1 MRKNHYMFT
10 NKKYSQKGM
19 MSSVLGFIALVGVV
33 LAVVF
38 SYKEK
43 GAMNP
48 RYGFATFLAILIAV
62 VGLVQGIRAKMEKD
76 VFLFFPVF
84 GILSNAL
91 VILWGF
97 FVIYAGIYGL

>member
-1 MRKNHYMFT
+1 MFT

-19 MSSVLGFIALVGVV
+19 MSSVLGLIALVGVI

-62 VGLVQGIRAKMEKD
+62 VGFVQGIRAQMEKD
-76 VFLFFPVF
+76 VFLFFPIF
-84 GILSNAL
+84 GLTSNAL